1 MFRLYLDEDS
11 MDLDLA
17 RGLRR
22 NGLDVVTTAEA
33 GNLRAPDDEQL
44 RFATSMGR
52 AIYTANNAD
61 FSRLHAA
68 WLDQGIGHAGIIV
81 RTSQRMPIGE
91 QLRGLGR
98 LAAEWPDGLP
108 DTLVYLS
115 RSVPNPTP

>member
-22 NGLDVVTTAEA
+22 NGIDVTTAAEA

-68 WLDQGIGHAGIIV
+68 CLDQGIDHAGIIV

-91 QLRGLGR
+91 QLRGLSR

-115 RSVPNPTP
+115 RSVPNPSP